1 MPGLWF
7 YTDPIDRLH
16 QENLQ
21 FLQRQRF
28 IKPRT
33 PNSEHNRR
41 VEKRAVD
48 LVVELARGLGYR
60 VNFTVKNSSFDLW
73 IEGART
79 EVKGSTWKESKGGS
93 RYQAAIRNHDCDLL
107 IFDCINGT
115 DHLHFIPSQAIGQRK
130 NIAVWSYAPEDST
143 GLWRP
148 YLEQVDY
155 LHQAIQAACHAWQPP
170 LF

>member
-21 FLQRQRF
+21 FLKRQRF
-28 IKPRT
+28 IRPIK
-33 PNSEHNRR
+33 PNSQHNRA

-48 LVVELARGLGYR
+48 KVTEIANSLGYR
-60 VNFTVKNSSFDLW
+60 VNPTVKNSAFDLW
-73 IEGART
+73 IEGVRV
-79 EVKGSTWKESKGGS
+79 EVKGSTWHESKRGG
-93 RYQAAIRNHDCDLL
+93 RYQAAVRNHTCDLL

-115 DHLHFIPSQAIGQRK
+115 DHLHFIPSQAIGGRR
-130 NIAVWSYAPEDST
+130 NITVWSYDPEDSS
-143 GLWRP
+143 GIWRP
-148 YLEQVDY
+148 YLEEVIF
-155 LHQAIQAACHAWQPP
+155 LHQAIEAADTIWQPP